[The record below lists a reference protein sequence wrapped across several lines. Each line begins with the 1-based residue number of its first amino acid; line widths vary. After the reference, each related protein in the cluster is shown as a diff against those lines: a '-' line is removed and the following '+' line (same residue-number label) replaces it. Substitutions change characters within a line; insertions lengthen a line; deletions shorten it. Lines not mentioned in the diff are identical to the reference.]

1 MNILEYMSIGENEKP
16 LDRIVTDGGFCGIF
30 RRIAC
35 IGDSLSSGEF
45 EAKDAN
51 GNRTYHD
58 YYEYSWGQYIAR
70 STGSTVY
77 NFSRGGM
84 TTKRYVEEFAEQNGF
99 WNEDKLCQAYIIA
112 LGVNDIIGNKVELGS
127 INDICTEDYTKNA
140 PTYVGYYAHIIQRI
154 KKMQPRAKFFL
165 VGIPR
170 NGDENDSKRL
180 AVKEVL
186 SQMADLFDRTYFV
199 DLYTY
204 APEYNQE
211 FREKYFL
218 GHMTATGYIL
228 TARIIESYIDFIIR
242 KNPKDFSQVG
252 FIGTDLYF
260 EPEDK

>member
-1 MNILEYMSIGENEKP
+1 M
-16 LDRIVTDGGFCGIF
+16 
-30 RRIAC
+30 
-35 IGDSLSSGEF
+35 
-45 EAKDAN
+45 
-51 GNRTYHD
+51 
-58 YYEYSWGQYIAR
+58 
-70 STGSTVY
+70 
-77 NFSRGGM
+77 
-84 TTKRYVEEFAEQNGF
+84 
-99 WNEDKLCQAYIIA
+99 
-112 LGVNDIIGNKVELGS
+112 
-127 INDICTEDYTKNA
+127 
-140 PTYVGYYAHIIQRI
+140 
-154 KKMQPRAKFFL
+154 

-260 EPEDK
+260 EPEDR